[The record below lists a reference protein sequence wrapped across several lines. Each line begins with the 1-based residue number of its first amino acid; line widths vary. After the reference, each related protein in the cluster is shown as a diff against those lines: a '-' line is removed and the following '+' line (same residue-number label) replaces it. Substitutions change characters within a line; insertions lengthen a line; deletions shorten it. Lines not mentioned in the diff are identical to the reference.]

1 MTRKFPPRYIPKNL
15 CRFGPRN
22 IYNTTLHMQTTYKTV
37 LLTTVDESIEEQKVQ
52 NCNFWQESEG

>member
-37 LLTTVDESIEEQKVQ
+37 LLTTVKLGGGKGQMPTD
-52 NCNFWQESEG
+52 